1 MVRKDGLPAGIWAE
15 LTTGLVIGSAVGLVI
30 GLELGLFME
39 LGTGLATVSHT
50 LRNSGLVVSIITLKG

>member
-30 GLELGLFME
+30 GLELGLFM
-39 LGTGLATVSHT
+39 GLATVSHT